1 MSVGERRCL
10 AAYRLRKVRHA
21 LKDMII
27 AAHCRAHS
35 APRILQRSL
44 FLWHLYHSLYY
55 RAYIAALKALRD
67 VVDWLG
73 SRLAPECYWPD
84 PDWHWLHS

>member
-1 MSVGERRCL
+1 MSVGERTFEARCL

-27 AAHCRAHS
+27 TAYVRGRA
-35 APRILQRSL
+35 
-44 FLWHLYHSLYY
+44 